1 MSSKIVDSMKW
12 HEKGRPNDGKLR
24 HPANSLAWKTFDSL
38 HPDFALD
45 PRNVR
50 LGLASDGFN
59 PYKTMSRKYSIWPVF
74 LMS

>member
-1 MSSKIVDSMKW
+1 MKW

-24 HPANSLAWKTFDSL
+24 HPAYSLAWKTFDSL

-59 PYKTMSRKYSIWPVF
+59 P
-74 LMS
+74 